1 MATCLTGSHNAGSS
15 LLDAILIL
23 NRKHGF
29 MGRWESPRGSV
40 RISSM
45 NWQMRSP
52 PNPPDFRDC
61 RPTFEFGSV
70 AVFGSVAP
78 NDDTEQEKVEHWA
91 TSALTMT
98 EITRQEMARQ
108 VFAIENDQRQLKPC
122 GGIER
127 AQVRSGRRYGARRP
141 RSVTSQKCH
150 ILLSL
155 RAFRAL
161 RGASFADG
169 HRLQTGFVCRRASA
183 ATPPKPM
190 SLPASFMRRSA
201 CISGSQALYLM
212 QRRKSYL

>member
-150 ILLSL
+150 IPEVSHP
-155 RAFRAL
+155 AIAA
-161 RGASFADG
+161 GASFADG
-169 HRLQTGFVCRRASA
+169 LRLQTG
-183 ATPPKPM
+183 
-190 SLPASFMRRSA
+190 
-201 CISGSQALYLM
+201 ISGYAAKADVVAGIIYEALRLYLR
-212 QRRKSYL
+212 QPSTTLNATA